1 MKKDKHILINL
12 TENDYNVINT
22 LARLLRRS
30 VTELASMILI
40 DNANKLF
47 LEYHYK
53 DNLKPVKFIPSND
66 IDDIKIN

>member
-12 TENDYNVINT
+12 TENDYNIINT

-66 IDDIKIN
+66 IDDIKL